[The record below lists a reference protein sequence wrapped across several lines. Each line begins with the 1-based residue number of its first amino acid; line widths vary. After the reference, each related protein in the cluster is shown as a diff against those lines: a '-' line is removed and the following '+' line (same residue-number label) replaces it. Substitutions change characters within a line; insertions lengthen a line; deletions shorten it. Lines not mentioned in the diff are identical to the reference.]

1 MLETIGFVLLVS
13 TCGDDACEALP
24 VTEDIYTRHECELRL
39 KYIAKRRPNLYF
51 MCNEVMRENG
61 SGDDDSPGIPDD
73 PEDTPP
79 PDEQPQPLN

>member
-1 MLETIGFVLLVS
+1 MLPVMTHSPYKNLPTDNHLR
-13 TCGDDACEALP
+13 LP

-73 PEDTPP
+73 PEDTLP
-79 PDEQPQPLN
+79 PDEQP